1 MEPSQGGGA
10 LPTFVRASQP
20 LAPPG
25 RIPVPGTAQELK
37 SGCETI
43 LFDSSSAVL
52 ASVLD
57 EAPSTVWVW
66 DMAALELRAALVFH
80 ANVAS
85 IAWHP
90 DQPEVL
96 LVRCEGD
103 RYDGMA
109 FVWDPLSDGP
119 QIVDFQSRLPSG
131 QSRGRSSITWLRSSG
146 ESPTLFYADRD
157 ACLLGSVTDDEVPWQ
172 DAPSPGSGSA
182 GSPPD
187 DGPPLDDS
195 DLDSD
200 MDARDL
206 EDTFQFRNHIS
217 PRQ

>member
-1 MEPSQGGGA
+1 MDPSQGEVTP
-10 LPTFVRASQP
+10 PTFVRASQP

-25 RIPVPGTAQELK
+25 RAPAPGTVQELK

-43 LFDSSSAVL
+43 LFDSSSTVL
-52 ASVLD
+52 ASILD
-57 EAPSTVWVW
+57 EAPTTVWVW
-66 DMAALELRAALVFH
+66 DVAALELRATLIFH
-80 ANVAS
+80 SNVAS

-96 LVRCEGD
+96 LIQCEGD
-103 RYDGMA
+103 RYDGRA
-109 FVWDPLSDGP
+109 FMWDPLSDGP
-119 QIVDFQSRLPSG
+119 QIIDFQSRLPSG
-131 QSRGRSSITWLRSSG
+131 RSNGRSSIIWLRSSG

-157 ACLLGSVTDDEVPWQ
+157 ACLLGSLTDDEVPWQ
-172 DAPSPGSGSA
+172 VAPSTGSGSA

-195 DLDSD
+195 DQDSG

-206 EDTFQFRNHIS
+206 EDTFHFRNHVT